1 MITSKLTT
9 LIGAMRLGGAGTFVL
24 GNPYSQTLAALAS
37 KLFSNGE
44 LGLYYDTND
53 LYYMYQDMAGSI
65 PVTTAGQQV
74 GLILDKS
81 KGLQLGNELFTIF
94 GSTLSAT
101 LSKNTP
107 PCVVTS
113 TTAFG
118 VYGLVGSLTLQPK
131 TYKIEF
137 SWEGNDNN
145 AQMAV
150 QLPNGNKLNI
160 GTEKSGTFSRI
171 MSFTSPGYF
180 SITKFNP
187 QVGQTFTVT
196 AVSIKEVLGNH
207 AYQPVNSMRPTLRFN
222 ALANSY
228 YLDFDNIDDKLLV
241 TLPAPLTGCTNFRSI
256 PDVGTRARYNQ
267 TIPTIFEITSSFAS
281 LLIINRSLTFAEKLN
296 LVDKMDKY
304 AGYSGIDSNV
314 IKLFDTEQGFVYDF
328 NDLTA
333 EKLKWRRNLLT
344 ETEFRNGL
352 TDVPVRA
359 GDTVAASFAGL
370 NLNTGIRIN
379 QQVGTHSY
387 AYKTFTQT
395 VGVLYSFSAY
405 VRMLDG
411 SAPVIGGTSA
421 LATED
426 FAIVL
431 GGRVA
436 NLPNRTLTH
445 LGGGLYK
452 VTAVTPDTFLSS
464 SFGFIKYGTNSNK
477 GFVVSGYQ
485 LEVGTVTTPYQP
497 FTDFNSEFIA
507 AFPYH
512 TLYQDASGTIPVT
525 AAGQPVGLVLD
536 KSKGLFT
543 SNERCVNG
551 DFSAGLTGWVNNGNY
566 WTVTNGRAYHALS
579 SVLNALDQVLPPSQS
594 MLKITFDMEVISG
607 TGQVNIVPSGN
618 IINIGVSSKKT
629 YTMYAP
635 IGTSSVQFKRV
646 APGIT
651 AEFYVDNVS
660 IKEVLG
666 NHAFQ
671 SVSGS
676 RPLLGRHPTGGARNL
691 FSYSNDFSNAV
702 WIKAQSLLTPVNIA
716 APDGTLTA
724 IKLVEGTQPTAYHQ
738 LYQSY
743 AATDITKPVTFSFYA
758 KAAEL
763 TKVNIMANWL
773 TVGHF
778 DLANGT
784 ATGAGRTITPV
795 GNGWYR
801 CSVTGTP
808 PDTTSR
814 TYVVQLINSSGQEQ
828 YTGNGVSGVYVWGAQ
843 LEIGSVATAYQGTLT
858 QLDIVETSK
867 SDCWYIKADGI
878 DDFLVTNNIDF
889 TATDKMSLFT
899 GMRKLSDVATAV
911 VTEFS
916 SDSITVNGSF
926 GLFAPA
932 SNGATKYQFL
942 SRGTTG
948 TNYAQALN
956 PIHNA
961 PLSAV
966 IRGIGTIS
974 TQKAEIY
981 VNGILAGNSPT
992 GLSGNGNYGSYP
1004 LYIGRRNGASLP
1016 FNGNIYSLV
1025 GISRLTTDVETV
1037 RLEKAIA
1044 KLSGVT
1050 L

>member
-94 GSTLSAT
+94 DSTLSAT

-145 AQMAV
+145 AQMGV
-150 QLPNGNKLNI
+150 QLPNGNNLNI

-187 QVGQTFTVT
+187 QVGQTFTAT

-228 YLDFDNIDDKLLV
+228 YLEFDNIDDKLLV

-267 TIPTIFEITSSFAS
+267 TIPTTFEITSSFAS

-304 AGYSGIDSNV
+304 AGYSGIDSNI

-464 SFGFIKYGTNSNK
+464 SFGFIKYETNSNK

-512 TLYQDASGTIPVT
+512 ALYQDAAGIIPVT
-525 AAGQPVGLVLD
+525 SVGQPVGLVLD
-536 KSKGLFT
+536 KSKGLTLSPELFNNETVLLSAGVTYLGDSTYRIVSSSALQSLEVRGIPLGVCLLDYTVLSSASGSVRIDAQNYPYQHPVVGLGNKKHLLRNSRGNIAFVREAVPTDVIIRINSIKQVLGNHAYQAVSASRPVLQQPPILGAELLANGSFDTATGWTTYLATLTYANSRALIT
-543 SNERCVNG
+543 STGSGGAELSRPAVGLAGKTVEVRCKFFNRSGGARATLLLWDASKSKGASKSSTASTGEFSFVYAVPA
-551 DFSAGLTGWVNNGNY
+551 DFSGAVICKLEDAVTG
-566 WTVTNGRAYHALS
+566 S
-579 SVLNALDQVLPPSQS
+579 SVE
-594 MLKITFDMEVISG
+594 FD
-607 TGQVNIVPSGN
+607 
-618 IINIGVSSKKT
+618 
-629 YTMYAP
+629 
-635 IGTSSVQFKRV
+635 
-646 APGIT
+646 
-651 AEFYVDNVS
+651 DVS
-660 IKEVLG
+660 IKEVTGYRTDQNCL
-666 NHAFQ
+666 AF
-671 SVSGS
+671 
-676 RPLLGRHPTGGARNL
+676 
-691 FSYSNDFSNAV
+691 
-702 WIKAQSLLTPVNIA
+702 
-716 APDGTLTA
+716 DG
-724 IKLVEGTQPTAYHQ
+724 V
-738 LYQSY
+738 
-743 AATDITKPVTFSFYA
+743 
-758 KAAEL
+758 
-763 TKVNIMANWL
+763 
-773 TVGHF
+773 
-778 DLANGT
+778 
-784 ATGAGRTITPV
+784 
-795 GNGWYR
+795 
-801 CSVTGTP
+801 
-808 PDTTSR
+808 
-814 TYVVQLINSSGQEQ
+814 
-828 YTGNGVSGVYVWGAQ
+828 
-843 LEIGSVATAYQGTLT
+843 
-858 QLDIVETSK
+858 
-867 SDCWYIKADGI
+867 
-878 DDFLVTNNIDF
+878 DDFLQTNNIDF
-889 TATDKMSLFT
+889 TATDKVSVFA
-899 GMRKLSDVATAV
+899 GVRKLSDVNTGV
-911 VTEFS
+911 VCELSTNTENIGKAF
-916 SDSITVNGSF
+916 V
-926 GLFAPA
+926 LLAPS
-932 SNGATKYQFL
+932 SNGANHYNFR
-942 SRGTTG
+942 SWGTVGNAAG
-948 TNYAQALN
+948 TDTVSNR
-956 PIHNA
+956 PA
-961 PLSAV
+961 PSSDVLHCK
-966 IRGIGTIS
+966 GQIGTDLCSLTINRKS
-974 TQKAEIY
+974 TYNA
-981 VNGILAGNSPT
+981 T
-992 GLSGNGNYGSYP
+992 GVVDQGTGNYGNYP
-1004 LYIGRRNGASLP
+1004 LYIGRRAGLSLP
-1016 FNGNIYSLV
+1016 FSGNLYGLLGV
-1025 GISRLTTDVETV
+1025 GRLTTVGEATAVE
-1037 RLEKAIA
+1037 RELA
-1044 KLSGVT
+1044 KQTGAVLNV
-1050 L
+1050 